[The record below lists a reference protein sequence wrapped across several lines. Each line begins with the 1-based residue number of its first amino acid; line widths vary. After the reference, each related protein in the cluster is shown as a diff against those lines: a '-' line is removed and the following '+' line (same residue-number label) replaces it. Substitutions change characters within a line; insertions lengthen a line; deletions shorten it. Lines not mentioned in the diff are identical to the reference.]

1 MDISNMHREVGEVWM
16 CGTGNMIADR
26 QRDPQRDPQTQTD
39 TRMGRSKSIG
49 LCHSQN
55 NCSLQYVD
63 EIKIII

>member
-26 QRDPQRDPQTQTD
+26 QRDPQTDPQTQTD
-39 TRMGRSKSIG
+39 TRMGRSKSIR
-49 LCHSQN
+49 HSQN